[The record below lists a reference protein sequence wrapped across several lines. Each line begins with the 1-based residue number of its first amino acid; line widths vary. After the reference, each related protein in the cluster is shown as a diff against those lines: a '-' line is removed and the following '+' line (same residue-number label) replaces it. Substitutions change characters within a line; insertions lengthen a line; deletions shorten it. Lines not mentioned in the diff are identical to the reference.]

1 LRAASSL
8 RDLTSL
14 RGGTM
19 RNFDFAIQQHSSTFE
34 LLNFST
40 LTGRASAIWVT
51 ELVFRLFACTTLA
64 IHVQQLRQLN
74 GNSPIKWSYRAA
86 PVSIQSGVYGYANLR
101 HAEMSTKNENQ

>member
-19 RNFDFAIQQHSSTFE
+19 RNFDFAIQQHSSTFK

-40 LTGRASAIWVT
+40 LPD
-51 ELVFRLFACTTLA
+51 ELPPSGLQNLFSGSSP
-64 IHVQQLRQLN
+64 VQHLQYTF
-74 GNSPIKWSYRAA
+74 SSF
-86 PVSIQSGVYGYANLR
+86 AN
-101 HAEMSTKNENQ
+101 